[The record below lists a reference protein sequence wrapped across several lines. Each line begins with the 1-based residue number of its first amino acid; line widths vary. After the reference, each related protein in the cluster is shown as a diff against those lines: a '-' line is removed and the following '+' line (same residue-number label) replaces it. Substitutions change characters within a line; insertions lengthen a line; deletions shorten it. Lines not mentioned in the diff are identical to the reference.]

1 MQEAI
6 SDASMIELDLM
17 LESIDML
24 AKFGV
29 SKSNSAFVS
38 GLKTTESK
46 AKAIQPIVEKIISL
60 GKKGTFQDKKTV
72 SRFIIDSEIQ
82 EKIFGEISVNLKDRT
97 SGFTRIT
104 KLGLRKGDTAPMV
117 EISLVDMQEE

>member
-1 MQEAI
+1 MRHR
-6 SDASMIELDLM
+6 
-17 LESIDML
+17 
-24 AKFGV
+24 
-29 SKSNSAFVS
+29 VS
-38 GLKTTESK
+38 GFRLGRKSSSRKALYKMLITDFLRYGSIKTTEAK

-60 GKKGTFQDKKTV
+60 GKKGTYQDKKTV